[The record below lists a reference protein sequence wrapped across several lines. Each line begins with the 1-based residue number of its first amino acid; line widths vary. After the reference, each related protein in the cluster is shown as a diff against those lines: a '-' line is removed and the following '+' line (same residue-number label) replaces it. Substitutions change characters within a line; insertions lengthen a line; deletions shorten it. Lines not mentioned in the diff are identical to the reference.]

1 MRSYGEGVAAAA
13 AYGAPAPAPA
23 SYDGAMPERLSTRPR
38 RSPRGADDSDGDSD
52 DDGGYARAPASR
64 AGGGS
69 LSSKDKKDLRRE
81 RNREHARNSRE
92 RKRQRL
98 ELLSEE
104 NDELRSH
111 CNTVREENLKLRAL
125 LQRIV
130 GGEDPA
136 AAQGAGAAGARRRV
150 RAPALAH
157 RERLLVRRALQ
168 PGPDHGLK
176 RRRGERR
183 LRARACVRRD
193 DGSGWGVGGDHK
205 RRWPPCRRGRG
216 DGIQPNAQG
225 REAFFLCFRVHGYM
239 GCAATT
245 TAFEVQLFRD
255 ETADQ
260 AREFYKAAAPRVV
273 WVHEFWR
280 SLGP

>member
-23 SYDGAMPERLSTRPR
+23 SFDGSMPERLSTRPR

-125 LQRIV
+125 LGRIV
-130 GGEDPA
+130 GGEDPTVAQAASGA
-136 AAQGAGAAGARRRV
+136 AAHDALASHYYQPMGQGAPAAAMP
-150 RAPALAH
+150 PA
-157 RERLLVRRALQ
+157 
-168 PGPDHGLK
+168 
-176 RRRGERR
+176 
-183 LRARACVRRD
+183 RD
-193 DGSGWGVGGDHK
+193 DEYARQLSRTVSGSSFAEHSN
-205 RRWPPCRRGRG
+205 P
-216 DGIQPNAQG
+216 
-225 REAFFLCFRVHGYM
+225 
-239 GCAATT
+239 
-245 TAFEVQLFRD
+245 
-255 ETADQ
+255 
-260 AREFYKAAAPRVV
+260 
-273 WVHEFWR
+273 
-280 SLGP
+280 